1 MLAYTTQ
8 GRDINLDIKRV
19 VGYRQFCNKLWNA
32 VKFALTYL
40 NDFAP
45 SPTMFVEVLTDS
57 SISGRDKWILSKLNN
72 IIKDCNI
79 YIDNYNFGATA
90 LSLYSFFLYEV
101 CDYYLEL
108 VKPVMYDSDAAN
120 QSRKH
125 CAQVT
130 LYTVIEHYLRL
141 CHPLMPFVTEELWQR
156 LPNREHLTTVP
167 SIMISAYPSAVPTA
181 FNPVVEEQMDLIKE
195 MIICARSLRA
205 DYNVTSGSVKTNF
218 YYRSDSPEV
227 IAAFTTFEMDFCT
240 LAKGNYLK
248 LLNPIGE
255 APKGC
260 CIRVINDRVTLFIDL
275 SGIIDLDGEINRLGK
290 EKERISSALEQ
301 FKRKV
306 SAPGYD
312 KVPENVKV
320 LNAEKLSSYE
330 LELEKTL
337 AAIQSFES
345 MKL

>member
-1 MLAYTTQ
+1 
-8 GRDINLDIKRV
+8 LDIKRV

-40 NDFAP
+40 NGFIP
-45 SPTMFVEVLTDS
+45 SATMFTDVLEDV

-108 VKPVMYDSDAAN
+108 VKPVMYDTDAAN
-120 QSRKH
+120 QARKR

-181 FNPVVEEQMDLIKE
+181 FNPVVEEQMELIKE
-195 MIICARSLRA
+195 MIASARSLRA

-227 IAAFTTFEMDFCT
+227 IAAINVFEMDFCT

-275 SGIIDLDGEINRLGK
+275 SGIIDIDGEISRLEK
-290 EKERISSALEQ
+290 EKERISGAFEQ

-312 KVPENVKV
+312 KVPENVKL
-320 LNAEKLSSYE
+320 LNAEKLNSYE
-330 LELEKTL
+330 QELEKTL